1 MRTLLSIARKDATV
15 LVRDKA
21 AVLVLIV
28 MPFALIFILGS
39 AFSGIESGDLDIPVA
54 IVNEDD
60 GAVGDEFVKGLK
72 EAEGLDG
79 LFAITVSDD
88 AAEIRT
94 RVEKGDLCA
103 AMIIPHDTSKRIEA
117 GEPVTIEM
125 LQDPGSEVAAGVWVG
140 VARAAVS
147 YASAE
152 IIVGRVV
159 GEELAVRLDPAGAGD
174 AGGIRPPL
182 PPDGALDA
190 VTVSRV
196 DAQSDKELSM
206 MSYYSAGMTAMFLL
220 FGSMFGAFEFAKE
233 RRERTLDRMFV
244 APTNRTAIILGK
256 GLGIIFV
263 GVAQLALLLVGTS
276 LVFGVEWGNVAAILV
291 LGMAEVFAA
300 TGMAMALAAIGKTE
314 RAIGAAGPALIL
326 LFSATGGSMIPTD
339 IMPLWLKPTQVV
351 SPVYWTLSGFL
362 KVLQGAGL
370 ADVAGYAGVVFCI
383 GLALYIFGVWR
394 LRY

>member
-1 MRTLLSIARKDATV
+1 VRALFNIARKDAT
-15 LVRDKA
+15 LLARDKA

-72 EAEGLDG
+72 DAEGIDG

-88 AAEIRT
+88 AAEVRT

-103 AMIIPHDTSKRIEA
+103 AMIIPHDASKRIEA
-117 GEPVTIEM
+117 GEPVAIEM

-159 GEELAVRLDPAGAGD
+159 GE
-174 AGGIRPPL
+174 L
-182 PPDGALDA
+182 PPNGTLDA

-196 DAQSDKELSM
+196 DAQIDKELSM

-244 APTNRTAIILGK
+244 APTNRTVIVVGK

-263 GVAQLALLLVGTS
+263 GIAQFALLLVGTS
-276 LVFGVEWGNVAAILV
+276 LVFGIEWGNVAAILV

-314 RAIGAAGPALIL
+314 RAIGAVGPALIL
-326 LFSATGGSMIPTD
+326 LFSATGGSMIPID
-339 IMPLWLKPTQVV
+339 IMPLWLKPAQVV

-362 KVLQGAGL
+362 KVLQGAGF